1 MFEQAKDVAIL
12 DDGTVIVSEHDNEA
26 EASYFT
32 GDPLMTVEQMM
43 YNEYSYEQDDE
54 EPFEVE

>member
-12 DDGTVIVSEHDNEA
+12 DDGTVIVSEHDNKA
-26 EASYFT
+26 EASYFA
-32 GDPLMTVEQMM
+32 GDPLMTIEQMM
-43 YNEYSYEQDDE
+43 YSEYSYEQDDE